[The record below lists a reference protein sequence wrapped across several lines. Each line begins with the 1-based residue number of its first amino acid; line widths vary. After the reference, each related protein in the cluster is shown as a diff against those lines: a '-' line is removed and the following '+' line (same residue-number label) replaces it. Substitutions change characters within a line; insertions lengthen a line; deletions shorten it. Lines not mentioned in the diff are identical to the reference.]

1 MLMEKVVEHR
11 LPSCSLKGNWQ
22 WTQSFW
28 SRNGRM
34 MSDGQLNDKDRE
46 ALFYLLS
53 FNARL
58 TSMIHS
64 IHSSLLLQRLEPGDL
79 CRKQH

>member
-1 MLMEKVVEHR
+1 
-11 LPSCSLKGNWQ
+11 
-22 WTQSFW
+22 
-28 SRNGRM
+28 M